1 LPPLV
6 RSVGDQSANRRVQA
20 RGAALLV
27 VTALVFFFVTGV
39 GLFEGYVVYPSWM
52 ELATFP
58 GFAAYHATFGNALLP
73 WLPGPL
79 GLALVLTAAMLKR
92 SDHSRGR
99 AVVIALLAGQLLVVG
114 VTAVLVIP
122 IQQELSAP
130 GHTPEE
136 IRELVMRLR
145 RLSVWR
151 DVPGVAVAC
160 GFAWMLHRA
169 VRTGGA
175 QPRGE

>member
-1 LPPLV
+1 MPPLV
-6 RSVGDQSANRRVQA
+6 RSIGDQSVTRRDQA
-20 RGAALLV
+20 RGATLLV
-27 VTALVFFFVTGV
+27 VTSLLFFFATGV
-39 GLFEGYVVYPSWM
+39 ALFEGYVVYPSWM

-58 GFAAYHATFGNALLP
+58 GFAAYHATFGRALLP

-79 GLALVLTAAMLKR
+79 GLALVLTAAMLRR
-92 SDHSRGR
+92 SDHSGGR
-99 AVVIALLAGQLLVVG
+99 AVVIALLAGQLLVVS

-136 IRELVMRLR
+136 IRNLIMRLR
-145 RLSVWR
+145 RLNVWR
-151 DVPGVAVAC
+151 DVPGVAVAF

-169 VRTGGA
+169 VRLGGA
-175 QPRGE
+175 RPRGG